1 MKELTKASVIVL
13 TYNNLEYTRM
23 CLESIYAHTVYPDFE
38 VVIVDNASQD
48 ETIAYLQDFAG
59 EKPNVNLILNP
70 ENLGFARGNN
80 VGAAAAQG
88 DYLVFLNNDAVV
100 THGWL
105 TGLIRYLRDPDVGM
119 VGPVTNSSGNETR
132 IQVDYQNLDE
142 MHVFADQR
150 SQDFRGQTFEIPMLA
165 FMCVA
170 LRRSVFEEIGPLD
183 ERFGI
188 GMFEDDD
195 YALRLKE
202 QGYRILCLEDVF
214 IHHWGSAGFSKLG
227 FTEYWRIFQDNKLKF
242 EDKWDVQWQPPR
254 YRDELL
260 GEQLTQIVNEKI
272 WLASEV
278 IEKDQQIA
286 ELQIKLAEFEAIKQS
301 TGWNLLQMLL
311 RIREWIAPIGSTRD
325 QLGRRGMA
333 VLRKIQQ
340 MGDRM
345 LRSYRRRKL
354 VRELDHI
361 MSQYPSVHEVV
372 VFLPTIQWNVPLFQR
387 PHQLAQAFARQG
399 CVAFFCEPDDAMTFP
414 RGFTSVSD
422 RLYVANVPMD
432 VFAALPSPVV
442 LTLVYNQS
450 YLSSFKDARVVYE
463 YIDELEVFPGEIE
476 DLRCIHEK
484 SLAQADIVVATADR
498 LYQQVR
504 AQRQDALLCPNG
516 VDYEFIRATIESNN
530 GPPEDLN
537 DLVAQGR
544 PIIGYYG
551 ALAKWFDYDLLR
563 KAARKRPNYQF
574 VLIGPSYDGSLER
587 SRVEGVEN
595 VHWLGPRKYLDIPNY
610 LKYFDVATI
619 PFQLNEITH
628 STSPLKLFEY
638 MSGRKPIVT
647 TPMRESEKY
656 PVVLLARDELEFV
669 QRLDQA
675 LELVNDPGYLR
686 ALDQLAQEN
695 TWDLRAQAILEAL
708 KGVESSNGHRN

>member
-1 MKELTKASVIVL
+1 MKDLTKASIIVL

-38 VVIVDNASQD
+38 VVIVDNASR
-48 ETIAYLQDFAG
+48 EEAVAYLKDFAN
-59 EKPNVNLILNP
+59 EKPNVNLILNA

-80 VGAAAAQG
+80 IGAAAAQG
-88 DYLVFLNNDAVV
+88 DYLVFLNNDTVV
-100 THGWL
+100 TDGWL
-105 TGLIRYLRDPDVGM
+105 SGLIRYLESPEVGM

-132 IQVDYQNLDE
+132 IQVHYQNLDA
-142 MHVFADQR
+142 MHDFAVQR
-150 SQDFRGQTFEIPMLA
+150 RQEFRGQTFEIPMLA

-170 LRRSVFEEIGPLD
+170 MRRSIFDEIGPLD

-195 YALRLKE
+195 YALRLREK
-202 QGYRILCLEDVF
+202 GYHIRCAEDIF

-242 EDKWDVQWQPPR
+242 EDKWDLQWQPPR

-278 IEKDQQIA
+278 IEKDQVIA

-301 TGWNLLQMLL
+301 TGWNLLQFLL
-311 RIREWIAPIGSTRD
+311 RIREWIAPIGSNRD
-325 QLGRRGMA
+325 RLGRRGMA

-340 MGDRM
+340 TGVG
-345 LRSYRRRKL
+345 LIRSYRRRKL
-354 VRELDHI
+354 VQELNHI
-361 MSQYPSVHEVV
+361 LSLYPSVEEVV
-372 VFLPTIQWNVPLFQR
+372 VFPPTIQWNVPLFQR

-399 CVAFFCEPDDAMTFP
+399 CVAFFCEPDDAMTSP
-414 RGFTSVSD
+414 QGFTPISD

-432 VFAALPSPVV
+432 VLATLPSPVV
-442 LTLVYNQS
+442 FTLVYNQA
-450 YLSSFKDARVVYE
+450 YLSDFKDARVVYE
-463 YIDELEVFPGEIE
+463 YIDELEVFQGEIE

-498 LYQQVR
+498 LYQQLR
-504 AQRQDALLCPNG
+504 ARREDVLLCPNG
-516 VDYEFIRATIESNN
+516 VDYEFIRGTIESNN
-530 GPPEDLN
+530 GPPEDLK

-563 KAARKRPNYQF
+563 KAARKRPDYQF

-587 SRVEGVEN
+587 SRVEGVGN
-595 VHWLGPRKYLDIPNY
+595 VHWLGPRKYPDIPNY

-669 QRLDQA
+669 QRLDEA
-675 LELVNDPGYLR
+675 LDLANDPDYLE
-686 ALDQLAQEN
+686 ALDRLAQEN
-695 TWDLRAQAILEAL
+695 TWDLRARAILEAL
-708 KGVESSNGHRN
+708 EGVGSSKGHRP